1 MFLRHSVA
9 RSPNHCGRGNAT
21 LRFIFIVVGVDV
33 PVNNIKCS
41 LFKWNGNIVFSLQFF
56 FFLSYKTLHTAVH
69 SNVF

>member
-41 LFKWNGNIVFSLQFF
+41 FFKWNGNIVFSLQFF
-56 FFLSYKTLHTAVH
+56 F
-69 SNVF
+69 